1 MHTCTA
7 ASASPALKRRL
18 IHLMPLDL
26 PAEHVLPLLES
37 RDRHWATD
45 ARSAWD
51 WLTESGDS
59 PVVSL
64 RDLEYF
70 LWYQL
75 PAKFLTDLDHRRMVA
90 MALADL
96 LSGLG
101 YEEAAALSRGP
112 VTMRVLAEWDTDRSR
127 GYRALRE
134 ALEKSGVEP
143 PDTDAL
149 AWSVYMGMTESIVF
163 DMASAALERA
173 LSEGKFTPG
182 SRGWKQAQAEVM
194 HRFLTTPLH
203 SLDERTPQAAVWEER
218 QEFWVERSR
227 RPLRQ
232 AFLEDVRERIRRMP
246 ATPDGVRDHMLPLLR
261 LLEIA
266 ATNPP
271 LTQAGYLP
279 PAIVR
284 ELVDDLR
291 WWDWDKQPRS
301 EADVPQLV
309 TLREFAKVAGLTRAP
324 GGRLA
329 LTKIGHRALSD
340 PAALWE
346 RVLSGLAAREDF
358 VAAIRELLLAQL
370 MKGPGER
377 GVIAAAIL
385 PVLAEAGWKPSD
397 GRDLDQD
404 MVSFKLWDAIRPM
417 TLLDM
422 IEVGEW
428 PDRGIRLTEF
438 GFVSAGAILWHR
450 STAPWQSIP

>member
-1 MHTCTA
+1 M
-7 ASASPALKRRL
+7 L
-18 IHLMPLDL
+18 
-26 PAEHVLPLLES
+26 
-37 RDRHWATD
+37 
-45 ARSAWD
+45 
-51 WLTESGDS
+51 
-59 PVVSL
+59 SL

-75 PAKFLTDLDHRRMVA
+75 PAKFLTDLDQHCRVA

-127 GYRALRE
+127 GYRALRK
-134 ALEKSGVEP
+134 ALEESGVEP

-149 AWSVYMGMTESIVF
+149 AWSAYMGMTESTVF
-163 DMASAALERA
+163 DMASASLERA
-173 LSEGKFTPG
+173 LSEGRFTPR

-194 HRFLTTPLH
+194 RGFLITPLH

-218 QEFWVERSR
+218 QEFWVERLR
-227 RPLRQ
+227 RPLRR
-232 AFLEDVRERIRRMP
+232 AFLGDVRERIRRMP
-246 ATPDGVRDHMLPLLR
+246 HTPDGIRDRMRPLLR

-284 ELVDDLR
+284 ELVDEFG

-301 EADVPQLV
+301 EADVPQIM
-309 TLREFAKVAGLTRAP
+309 TLREFAKVAGLTRAVR
-324 GGRLA
+324 GHLA
-329 LTKIGHRALSD
+329 LTRIGRRAVSD

-346 RVLSGLAAREDF
+346 RVSGALAAGEDF
-358 VAAIRELLLAQL
+358 ADAIRELLLVQL

-377 GVIAAAIL
+377 GVFEAAIL
-385 PVLAEAGWKPSD
+385 PVLAEAGWKPSN
-397 GRDLDQD
+397 GPELNQD

-417 TLLDM
+417 QLLEM

-438 GFVSAGAILWHR
+438 GFVSARAILWHR
-450 STAPWQSIP
+450 STAPRQSIT